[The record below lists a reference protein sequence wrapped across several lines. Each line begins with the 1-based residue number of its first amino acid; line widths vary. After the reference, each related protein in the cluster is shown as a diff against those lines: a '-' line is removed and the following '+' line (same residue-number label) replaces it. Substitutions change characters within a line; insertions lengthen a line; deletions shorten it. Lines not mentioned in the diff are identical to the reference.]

1 MPRDASA
8 DQSELL
14 SEMRTRIEAAAADI
28 ERLTGELTSREEWVD
43 ELESIIDV
51 VLGLLDTPVVVL
63 GDDRRI
69 RAVSRGA
76 SQRLEG
82 DVVVGKPLSSVV
94 PDELF
99 AAVEARLEEA
109 PTGPAAGAEP
119 GERARQGAVEGSTPI
134 DVERLPGGGAVVVF
148 RGLAR

>member
-8 DQSELL
+8 DKSELL

-94 PDELF
+94 PEELF

-109 PTGPAAGAEP
+109 PTGAGTEP
-119 GERARQGAVEGSTPI
+119 GDRAGQGPASGSAPV